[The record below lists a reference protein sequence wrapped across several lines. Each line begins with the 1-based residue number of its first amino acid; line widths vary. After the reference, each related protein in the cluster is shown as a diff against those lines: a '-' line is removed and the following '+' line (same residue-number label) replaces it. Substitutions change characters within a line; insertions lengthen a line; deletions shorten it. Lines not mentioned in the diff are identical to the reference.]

1 MNHICLKLNISTY
14 SIFHNHVFLFLLK
27 QKSNNNWWMEFVTR
41 RQQSPLS
48 TFQLNIH
55 QLYVQTKLVEP
66 KKLLEHVTFCHF
78 VWSSLTQMV
87 GGWRSEISW
96 LLLIHY
102 ELLENEESFYR
113 FLTVLLNIDWNYF
126 NVTKFYTEWK
136 TKGILNCKCLHWE
149 MNQIYKNYVREGLKK
164 NVENSTF
171 GRNFLNPLPLYS
183 KNKNY

>member
-1 MNHICLKLNISTY
+1 
-14 SIFHNHVFLFLLK
+14 
-27 QKSNNNWWMEFVTR
+27 MEFVTR

-55 QLYVQTKLVEP
+55 QLNVQTKLVEP
-66 KKLLEHVTFCHF
+66 KKLLEYITFCHF
-78 VWSSLTQMV
+78 VWASLTQMV
-87 GGWRSEISW
+87 GGTEYARTFLDGYFYMKIGVWRSKLSW

-136 TKGILNCKCLHWE
+136 TKGILNCKCLQWE